1 MAIIGID
8 LGTTNSLVSVY
19 KDGQVQ
25 LIPNAFGEYLT
36 PSVVSFGED
45 GEVFVGK
52 IAKEMLITNPSRTFC
67 EFKRNMGTDYAYRVG
82 LQQYRAEDLSA
93 FLLRRLKEDA
103 EKFLGEPV
111 TEAIISVP
119 AYFDDDKRYATKNAG
134 HLAKLHVERL
144 INEPSAVALKHHCQT
159 EENETFIVFDFGG
172 GTLDVSLVDAF
183 DNMVEILAVAGDNH
197 LGGKDFNEII
207 ANDFFKKNK
216 LNPQMISANSKEIV
230 LKEAERLKRDLSVSN
245 RASRKL
251 LLGDKEYI
259 MELTNQELIHI
270 STDLFKRISEPLRK
284 IINDVDI
291 DWNDVDKIILV
302 GGSSKMPIIRQ
313 YIKSLTDIPVV
324 FDDNPDESIALGV
337 GMAAGIKERCGD
349 IKDMILTDICP
360 FSLGVGVVGDVFSPI
375 IERNTPLPC
384 KKRQSYATLNDYQT
398 KLTFNIYQGEN
409 LIASDN
415 HLLCT
420 LTLEGLPALPKG
432 EAGAVVTFMYD
443 INGILDIQI
452 DPMGKGPIQGKS
464 IHKLIVNN
472 RLNLSADALEA
483 RIAHLHQITLP
494 PAEQDENRLLIA
506 KAERLY
512 MECNPNIRQYIS
524 DRLTHFKMVLS
535 SQKGKSVREEYVR
548 FLLFLEQ
555 IEQNTF
561 EFEKFDESFWTESE
575 EDNE

>member
-45 GEVFVGK
+45 GEIFVGK

-67 EFKRNMGTDYAYRVG
+67 EFKRNMGTEYVYHVG
-82 LQQYRAEDLSA
+82 LRQYRAEDLSA
-93 FLLRRLKEDA
+93 FVLRHLKENA

-111 TEAIISVP
+111 TDAIISVP
-119 AYFDDDKRYATKNAG
+119 AYFDDDMRYATKYAG
-134 HLAKLHVERL
+134 HLAKLNVERL
-144 INEPSAVALKHHCQT
+144 VNEPSAVALKHHHTT
-159 EENETFIVFDFGG
+159 EESETFIVFDFGG

-183 DNMVEILAVAGDNH
+183 DNIVEIVAVAGDNH

-216 LNPQMISANSKEIV
+216 LNPETISAYNKEIV
-230 LKEAERLKRDLSVSN
+230 LKESELLKRDLSVSN
-245 RASRKL
+245 YATRKFL
-251 LLGDKEYI
+251 LDNKEYV

-270 STDLFKRISEPLRK
+270 STDLFKRLAEPLRK
-284 IINDVDI
+284 VINDVDMN
-291 DWNDVDKIILV
+291 WNDVDKIILV
-302 GGSSKMPIIRQ
+302 GGSSKMPIIKQ

-324 FDDNPDESIALGV
+324 VDNNPDESIALGV
-337 GMAAGIKERCGD
+337 GMAAAIKERSGD

-360 FSLGVGVVGDVFSPI
+360 FSLGVDVVGNVFSPI
-375 IERNTPLPC
+375 IERNTSLPC
-384 KKRQSYATLNDYQT
+384 KKSHTYVTLYDYQT
-398 KLTFNIYQGEN
+398 KMTFNIYQGEN

-415 HLLCT
+415 HRLCT
-420 LTLEGLPALPKG
+420 LSLEGLPALPKG
-432 EAGAVVTFMYD
+432 EAGAIVTFMYD

-452 DPMGKGPIQGKS
+452 DPIGKGLITGTG
-464 IHKLIVNN
+464 IHKAIVNN
-472 RLNLSADALEA
+472 RLNLSADALET
-483 RIAHLHQITLP
+483 RIAHLHQMTMP
-494 PAEQDENRLLIA
+494 PAEQEENRLLIA

-512 MECNPNIRQYIS
+512 VECNPNIRNVIAS
-524 DRLTHFKMVLS
+524 RLTHFKTVLA
-535 SQKGKSVREEYVR
+535 SQKGRTVREEYVR

-555 IEQNTF
+555 IEQNVF
-561 EFEKFDESFWTESE
+561 EFEEFNESFWHEPTE
-575 EDNE
+575 DDK